1 MTSGAGTP
9 SRFQPQGPA
18 SRCVIQGRALGWLN
32 CTCNS
37 FAMATDQG
45 SANRARLTG
54 CDFRESTGDTAGGTT
69 LAQNAPLAE
78 AHGVDV
84 DIYVGSHTATNPGVV
99 TPFWAALQLQAGRGV
114 VVQGNTS
121 ALLNTSS
128 QSTGSGVN
136 HAVFVSAVKG
146 GSSGAPSHAF
156 VFDPAADGRRAG
168 WGTAAQGPQWWPWS
182 RLLAFAAALRPWGDG
197 DPRKL
202 GPGKWYCAVFPDTNP
217 HVHLRK
223 GARKSSP
230 FPDRTRIDRTGGQWS
245 YRSPAYGTT
254 NRSQHYADGELFV
267 AYQYITVSD
276 RNWVGNHSGGQWIP
290 AANLAH
296 VGGNT

>member
-9 SRFQPQGPA
+9 SRFLPQGPA
-18 SRCVIQGRALGWLN
+18 TRCVIQGRALGWLN

-45 SANRARLTG
+45 SANRVRLTG

-78 AHGVDV
+78 AHGVKV
-84 DIYVGSHTATNPGVV
+84 SVYTGANVV
-99 TPFWAALQLQAGRGV
+99 TPFWAALQLQAGRAIV
-114 VVQGNTS
+114 LQGNTKV
-121 ALLNTSS
+121 LLNTRL
-128 QSTGSGVN
+128 QSTGGAIN
-136 HAVFVSAVKG
+136 HAVMLSRAIG
-146 GSSGAPSHAF
+146 GETGKPRAAT
-156 VFDPAADGRRAG
+156 VFDPAADGRVAG
-168 WGTAAQGPQWWPWS
+168 WGTAAQGPQDWTWD
-182 RLLAFAAALRPWGDG
+182 RVLAFAAALRPWGDS
-197 DPRKL
+197 DPRVL